1 MSTIQ
6 VKETTTDS
14 EVWRGDSGHTY
25 TLTRGPDGTT
35 NIDPVVVRKG
45 KNLKG
50 RLVGIF
56 GRRVLGGELGIEPGS
71 IAPSPRRPR

>member
-1 MSTIQ
+1 MSTIHF
-6 VKETTTDS
+6 EATTTDS

-25 TLTRGPDGTT
+25 TLTYRPDGATD
-35 NIDPVVVRKG
+35 IDAVVVREG

-56 GRRVLGGELGIEPGS
+56 GRRVLGIEPAS

>member
-6 VKETTTDS
+6 VKKTTTDS
-14 EVWRGDSGHTY
+14 EVGRGDSGHTH
-25 TLTRGPDGTT
+25 TLTRRPDGTT
-35 NIDPVVVRKG
+35 DIDAVVVRKG

-56 GRRVLGGELGIEPGS
+56 GRRVLRGELGSEPAS